1 MRISVIGTGYLG
13 AVHAVCMAHF
23 GHDVIGI
30 DTDPDKIT
38 ALSEGRAPFF
48 EPGLPALLNEGVR
61 EGRLRFSTDIAD
73 AVEADIHFLCVG
85 TPQLPGSEA
94 ADTRYLDAVVDALA
108 PLLTR
113 RCLVVGK
120 STVPVGTAQ
129 RLTERIQLAAPAG
142 TEVDLVW
149 NPEFLREGFAV
160 EDTLRPDRIVVG
172 SAREGADRPLRRCY
186 EQIMAG
192 ETPYL
197 ATDLVTAELVKV
209 AANSFLATKIS
220 FINAMAEVCE
230 AAGADVVQLADAI
243 GRDERIGG
251 RFLRSGIGFGGGC
264 LGKDIRAFR
273 ARATELGVGEAVGFL
288 GEVDEINTRRRQRA
302 VDLAT
307 HMVGGDLVGGDLA
320 GSRIAVLG
328 AAFKPNSD
336 DVRDSAA
343 LWVAV
348 RLAERGAQ
356 VRIHDPEAMD
366 NARAVA
372 PQLDYADTPQK
383 AVEGV
388 DLVIHLTE
396 WSQYRDLDP
405 RELTELV
412 REARLL
418 DGRNTLDV
426 GRWQSAGWT
435 VAALGRSLMA
445 A

>member
-13 AVHAVCMAHF
+13 AVHAACMAHF
-23 GHDVIGI
+23 GHDVVGI
-30 DTDPDKIT
+30 DTDPDKIA
-38 ALSEGRAPFF
+38 ALAEGRAPFF
-48 EPGLPALLNEGVR
+48 EPGLPALLNDGVR
-61 EGRLRFSTDIAD
+61 TGRLRFSIDIAD
-73 AVEADIHFLCVG
+73 AADADIHFLCVG
-85 TPQLPGSEA
+85 TPQLAGSDA
-94 ADTRYLDAVVDALA
+94 ADTRYLDAVVDMLA

-113 RCLVVGK
+113 PCLVVGK

-129 RLTERIQLAAPAG
+129 RLTERLQLAAPAG

-160 EDTLRPDRIVVG
+160 EDTLCPDRIVVG
-172 SAREGADRPLRRCY
+172 SARDGADRPLRRCY

-243 GRDERIGG
+243 GRDERIGS

-273 ARATELGVGEAVGFL
+273 ARATELGVGDAVGFL

-302 VDLAT
+302 VDVAT
-307 HMVGGDLVGGDLA
+307 DLVGGDLA

-366 NARAVA
+366 NARVVA

-388 DLVIHLTE
+388 ELVIHLTE
-396 WSQYRDLDP
+396 WSQYRELDLG
-405 RELTELV
+405 ELTELV
-412 REARLL
+412 GVPRLL

-426 GRWQSAGWT
+426 DRWQSAGWT
-435 VAALGRSLMA
+435 VAALGRTLVA